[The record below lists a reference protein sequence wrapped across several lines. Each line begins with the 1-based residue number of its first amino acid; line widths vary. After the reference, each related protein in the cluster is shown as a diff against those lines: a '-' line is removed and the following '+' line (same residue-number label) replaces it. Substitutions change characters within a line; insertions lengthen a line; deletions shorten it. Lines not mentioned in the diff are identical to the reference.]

1 MNELFQ
7 KSEVNPTVSVTITMN
22 KDERELFKQ
31 FAKDMNVPLSAFIRL
46 ACKNFICGEGL
57 KYGKQKN

>member
-7 KSEVNPTVSVTITMN
+7 KSEINPTVSVTITMN
-22 KDERELFKQ
+22 QDERELFKQ
-31 FAKDMNVPLSAFIRL
+31 FAKDMNFPLSAFIRL
-46 ACKNFICGEGL
+46 ACKKFMAEEGV